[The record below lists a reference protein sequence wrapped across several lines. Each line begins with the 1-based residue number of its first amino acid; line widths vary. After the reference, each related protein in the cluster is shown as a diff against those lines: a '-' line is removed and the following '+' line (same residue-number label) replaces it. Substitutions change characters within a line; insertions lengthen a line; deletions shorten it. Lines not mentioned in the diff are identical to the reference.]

1 MQTSQSFWQQPVTTP
16 LLCERYRLL
25 SELRR
30 LPLELMRLEARL
42 ESVSSGE
49 ARRWRYRREALT
61 DKLRTAPQ
69 HETIEVL
76 WADVQALYRLLIT
89 VTQRWVALGSP

>member
-1 MQTSQSFWQQPVTTP
+1 MQNSFWQQAVTTP

-42 ESVSSGE
+42 AQVSTGE
-49 ARRWRYRREALT
+49 ARRWRFRREALME
-61 DKLRTAPQ
+61 KLCPAPH
-69 HETIEVL
+69 HEMIEAL
-76 WADVQALYRLLIT
+76 WEDVQALYRLLM
-89 VTQRWVALGSP
+89 VVSQRWVELGSP

>member
-1 MQTSQSFWQQPVTTP
+1 MQSSSFWQQSVTTP

-42 ESVSSGE
+42 AQVSPGE
-49 ARRWRYRREALT
+49 ARRWRFRREALIE
-61 DKLRTAPQ
+61 KLCPAPH
-69 HETIEVL
+69 HEMIEVL
-76 WADVQALYRLLIT
+76 WGDVQALYRLLMA
-89 VTQRWVALGSP
+89 VSQRWVALGSP

>member
-1 MQTSQSFWQQPVTTP
+1 MQTPNSFWQQPVTTP

-30 LPLELMRLEARL
+30 LPLELGRLEARL
-42 ESVSSGE
+42 AQVSPGE

-61 DKLRTAPQ
+61 ERLRTAPQ
-69 HETIEVL
+69 HETLEVL
-76 WADVQALYRLLIT
+76 WADVQVLYRLLMT
-89 VTQRWVALGSP
+89 VSQRWVALGSP